1 MRRARVATS
10 RVARGFTRA
19 HARAR
24 GGLGSSVAASA
35 SPRTVSRVP
44 PSLEEVVYDLARAAL
59 DEQREVVAGLR
70 SRAAPMLAGAGA
82 LAALLARPATDDG
95 LSFAQDPAHAVLV
108 CVGIVGAVGALV
120 GAILVLATRDFG
132 FSVDAEQ
139 LYEAAFTDREHP
151 DVYLLR
157 IAESHRQRRV
167 ANRNGVRALQ
177 RFLVGGLFGVVLEVA
192 GFATA
197 LAVH

>member
-1 MRRARVATS
+1 M
-10 RVARGFTRA
+10 G
-19 HARAR
+19 
-24 GGLGSSVAASA
+24 
-35 SPRTVSRVP
+35 
-44 PSLEEVVYDLARAAL
+44 PSLEEVIYDLARAAL
-59 DEQREVVAGLR
+59 DEQREVVANLR
-70 SRAAPMLAGAGA
+70 SRAAPVLAGAGA
-82 LAALLARPATDDG
+82 LAALLARPAIDDG
-95 LSFAQDPAHAVLV
+95 LSFAQHPAHAVLV
-108 CVGIVGAVGALV
+108 CVGILGAVGALV

-139 LYEAAFTDREHP
+139 LYDAAFIDRKHP
-151 DVYLLR
+151 EIYLLR

-167 ANRNGVRALQ
+167 ANREGVRALQ

>member
-1 MRRARVATS
+1 MIATAPGEGRVS
-10 RVARGFTRA
+10 RA
-19 HARAR
+19 HARAIR
-24 GGLGSSVAASA
+24 DLQPRSVGVSASA
-35 SPRTVSRVP
+35 RSVTRVP

-59 DEQREVVAGLR
+59 DEQREVVANLR
-70 SRAAPMLAGAGA
+70 SRAAPVLAGAGA
-82 LAALLARPATDDG
+82 LAALLAKPAIGDG
-95 LSFAQDPAHAVLV
+95 LSFAHHPAHAGLV
-108 CVGIVGAVGALV
+108 CVGILGAVAALL

-132 FSVDAEQ
+132 FSVDAEH
-139 LYEAAFTDREHP
+139 LYEAAFPDRDDPEIF
-151 DVYLLR
+151 LLR

-167 ANRNGVRALQ
+167 DNRDGVRALQ